1 MMASNNTNL
10 SGKFLELAMQ
20 ALENQIQAHRLILD
34 NKSNSDEDLAAI
46 DYGNDLE
53 CMRILQ
59 KEWSKLQTTSDTEQ
73 STTKYTLLQSKTDQS
88 ILLQVKD
95 APQTDDCELLFAFE
109 AADYNSAMT
118 IRNKFLD
125 FEPYVP
131 FSEHIAATRTLTLF
145 DTDKNALTD
154 VQVMVYQPVKAGEN
168 EWHCEYH
175 ININYK
181 NTQGNP
187 IKSVNLG
194 GKKIIGFDMV
204 QAIQATFLVIDSII
218 SAYNNENENQIF
230 WLEYGDDCGFVKK

>member
-59 KEWSKLQTTSDTEQ
+59 KEWSKLQTTSGTEQ
-73 STTKYTLLQSKTDQS
+73 STTKYTLLQSKTDQGIS
-88 ILLQVKD
+88 LQTAD
-95 APQTDDCELLFAFE
+95 ASQSADYELLFAFD
-109 AADYNSAMT
+109 AKDYNSAMT

-131 FSEHIAATRTLTLF
+131 FSEHIVATRNLTLF
-145 DTDKNALTD
+145 DTDKKPITN
-154 VQVMVYQPVKAGEN
+154 VQVIVYQPVKAVTN

-175 ININYK
+175 INIDYK
-181 NTQGNP
+181 SKQGKP
-187 IKSVNLG
+187 IKTVNLG
-194 GKKIIGFDMV
+194 GRKIIGFDMV
-204 QAIQATFLVIDSII
+204 QAIQAAFLVIDSAITT
-218 SAYNNENENQIF
+218 YNNDNENQIF
-230 WLEYGDDCGFVKK
+230 WLEYGNDCGFIQK